1 MVMKKKAW
9 ALMVCLIG
17 FSGLQAQD
25 KLYPNTFAL
34 NEVTL
39 LDGPFKHAQDLNGKV
54 LLEYDVDRLLAPFL
68 KEAGLP
74 PKGELFPNWAGLD
87 GHVGGH
93 YLSALAM
100 HYAATGDEAFRQRME
115 YMIAEL
121 KRCQEKNGDGY
132 IGGVPNGKVLWS
144 EIRKGNVALIWK
156 YWVPWYNLH
165 KLYAGL
171 RDAWMYAGNEEARQM
186 FLDLCDWGIGVV
198 SPLTDAQMEQ
208 MLDMEFGG
216 MDEVYADAYQ
226 MTGDKKYLDTA
237 KRFSHHWLL
246 DSMAKGVDNLDN
258 KHANTQV
265 PKAVGYQRIAEL
277 DHNRT
282 YEDAASFF
290 WHTVVE
296 NRSLAFGGNSRREH
310 FVAKTDSKSY
320 IEDRE
325 GPESCNTNNMLKLTE
340 GLFRMHPEA
349 SYVDYYER
357 ALYNHILSTQHP
369 EHGGYVYF
377 TSARPA
383 HYRVY
388 SAPNQAMWCCVGT
401 GMENHAKYGE
411 FIYTHTHDSLFV
423 NLFIASELNWK
434 EEGIRLRQ
442 ETGFPAEEGSKL
454 TVSVDKPRYFKMLVR
469 HPWWVKASEM
479 QVLCNGKE
487 YAVGSEPSSYVCID
501 REWKDGDVVEI
512 RTPMH
517 VKLEEFPNMP
527 EYVAI
532 LRGPIVLGARVGT
545 DHLDGLVADDSRWGH
560 IASGPLVP
568 VYETPFLIGERADIE
583 EKLNHLRPVAGKP
596 FHYTVPGLFRSG
608 KYKDLVLEP
617 FYGIHDSRYM
627 IYWLSMDETEYAHYQ
642 SEQKAE
648 EEARIALDRRTVD
661 AIATGEQQPEAD
673 HLMKNENSTK
683 GNFNG
688 KAWRD
693 AKDGGYFSYVLSTE
707 GKSDMS
713 LLITYW
719 GNETADR
726 EFDILVDG
734 KVIASENLVGKW
746 NKQEFVDVEYA
757 LPDDALQGKK
767 EITLTFQS
775 KPGKIA
781 GGVFFIRLVTNEQGE

>member
-1 MVMKKKAW
+1 MKKTIGIWIA
-9 ALMVCLIG
+9 CLACLG
-17 FSGLQAQD
+17 DVQAQD

-34 NEVTL
+34 GEVTL
-39 LDGPFKHAQDLNGKV
+39 LDGPFKHAQELNGKV

-74 PKGELFPNWAGLD
+74 MKGELFPNWAGLD

-100 HYAATGDEAFRQRME
+100 HYAATGDEECRRRME

-121 KRCQEKNGDGY
+121 KRCQEQNGDGY
-132 IGGVPNGKVLWS
+132 IGGVPNGKPLWD
-144 EIRKGNVALIWK
+144 EIRKGNVGAIGK
-156 YWVPWYNLH
+156 YWVPWYNQH

-186 FLDLCDWGIGVV
+186 FLDLCDWGIGVI
-198 SPLTDAQMEQ
+198 SPLTDEQMEQ

-226 MTGDKKYLDTA
+226 MTGDKKYLDAA

-246 DSMAKGVDNLDN
+246 DSMAAGVDNLDN

-277 DHNRT
+277 ADDRT
-282 YEDAASFF
+282 YADAATFF

-310 FVAKTDSKSY
+310 FVAKADSKSY
-320 IEDRE
+320 VEDRE
-325 GPESCNTNNMLKLTE
+325 GPETCNTNNMLKLTE
-340 GLFRMHPEA
+340 GLFRMRPDA
-349 SYVDYYER
+349 RYADFYER
-357 ALYNHILSTQHP
+357 ALYNHILSAVHP
-369 EHGGYVYF
+369 GHGGYVYF

-401 GMENHAKYGE
+401 GMENPGKYGE
-411 FIYTHTHDSLFV
+411 FIYTHTGDSLFV
-423 NLFIASELNWK
+423 NLFIASRLQWK
-434 EEGIRLRQ
+434 ERGIGLTQ
-442 ETGFPAEEGSKL
+442 ETQFPAEEGSRI
-454 TVSVDKPRYFKMLVR
+454 TVSLDAPGRFKLLVR

-479 QVLCNGKE
+479 RVLCNGKD
-487 YAVGSEPSSYVCID
+487 YAVRSEPSSYVCID

-517 VKLEEFPNMP
+517 TTLEEFPNMP
-527 EYVAI
+527 EYVAV
-532 LRGPIVLGARVGT
+532 LRGPIVLGARMGT
-545 DHLDGLVADDSRWGH
+545 EHLDGLVADDSRWGH

-568 VYETPFLIGERADIE
+568 VYDTPFLIGERKEILA
-583 EKLNHLRPVAGKP
+583 KLDQMKPIAGKP
-596 FHYTVPGLFRSG
+596 LHYAVSGLFRSE

-617 FYGIHDSRYM
+617 FYGIHDSRYS
-627 IYWLSMDETEYAHYQ
+627 IYWLSMNEAEYGRYLQ
-642 SEQKAE
+642 ERKAE

-661 AIATGEQQPEAD
+661 AIAPGEQQPEAD
-673 HLMKNENSTK
+673 HLMKSENSTK
-683 GNFNG
+683 GNFEG
-688 KAWRD
+688 RAWRD

-707 GKSDMS
+707 GKSG
-713 LLITYW
+713 LVLRVTYW

-726 EFDILVDG
+726 EFDILIDG
-734 KVIASENLVGKW
+734 KLLATENLVGKW
-746 NKQEFVDVEYA
+746 KKQAFVDVEYA
-757 LPDDALQGKK
+757 LPDGMLQDKK
-767 EITLTFQS
+767 EVTLTFRPKS
-775 KPGKIA
+775 GKIA
-781 GGVFFIRLVTNEQGE
+781 GGVFYIRLITPEQSKEL

>member
-1 MVMKKKAW
+1 MKKKT
-9 ALMVCLIG
+9 LMLMACLACLG
-17 FSGLQAQD
+17 STQAQE
-25 KLYPNTFAL
+25 KLYPNSFPL

-39 LDGPFKHAQDLNGKV
+39 LDGPFKHAQDVNGKV

-74 PKGELFPNWAGLD
+74 KKAELFPNWEGLD

-100 HYAATGDEAFRQRME
+100 HYAATGNEECLRRME

-132 IGGVPNGKVLWS
+132 IGGVPNGKPLWD
-144 EIRKGNVALIWK
+144 EIKKGNVNAIWK
-156 YWVPWYNLH
+156 YWVPWYNQH

-186 FLDLCDWGIGVV
+186 FLDLCDWGIGVI
-198 SPLTDAQMEQ
+198 SPLTDEQMEQ
-208 MLDMEFGG
+208 MLEMEFGG

-226 MTGDKKYLDTA
+226 MTGDKKYLDAA

-277 DHNRT
+277 GNDPT
-282 YEDAASFF
+282 YEDAATFF

-296 NRSLAFGGNSRREH
+296 NRSLSFGGNSRREH
-310 FVAKTDSKSY
+310 FVAKNDSKSY
-320 IEDRE
+320 VEDRE
-325 GPESCNTNNMLKLTE
+325 GPETCNTNNMLKLTE

-349 SYVDYYER
+349 SYADFYER
-357 ALYNHILSTQHP
+357 ALYNHILSAVHP

-401 GMENHAKYGE
+401 GMENPGKYGE
-411 FIYTHTHDSLFV
+411 FIYTHTGDSLFV
-423 NLFIASELNWK
+423 NLFIASRLEWK
-434 EEGIRLRQ
+434 EGGIGLTQ
-442 ETGFPAEEGSKL
+442 ETQFPAEEGSRI
-454 TVSVDKPRYFKMLVR
+454 TVSLDAPKRFKVLVR
-469 HPWWVKASEM
+469 HPGWVKTGEM
-479 QVLCNGKE
+479 QAICGGKN
-487 YAVGSEPSSYVCID
+487 YAEGSKASSYVCID
-501 REWKDGDVVEI
+501 REWKNGDVIEI
-512 RTPMH
+512 RTPMR
-517 VKLEEFPNMP
+517 VTLEEFPNLP

-532 LRGPIVLGARVGT
+532 LRGPIVLGARMGT
-545 DHLDGLVADDSRWGH
+545 ENLDGLVADDSRWGH

-568 VYETPFLIGERADIE
+568 VYDTPFLIGERE
-583 EKLNHLRPVAGKP
+583 EILAKLEEMKPVEGKP
-596 FHYTVPGLFRSG
+596 LHYTVSGLFRSD
-608 KYKDLVLEP
+608 KYKDLDLEP
-617 FYGIHDSRYM
+617 FYGIHDSRYS
-627 IYWLSMDETEYAHYQ
+627 IYWLSMDEAGYDRYLKER
-642 SEQKAE
+642 KAE

-661 AIATGEQQPEAD
+661 AIAPGEQQPEAD
-673 HLMKNENSTK
+673 HLMKSENSTK
-683 GNFNG
+683 GNFEG
-688 KAWRD
+688 RAWRD

-707 GKSDMS
+707 GKSG
-713 LLITYW
+713 LTLRITYW

-726 EFDILVDG
+726 EFDILINDQLL
-734 KVIASENLVGKW
+734 ASENLVGKW
-746 NKQEFVDVEYA
+746 KKQAFVDVEYPIPA
-757 LPDDALQGKK
+757 DMLKGKK
-767 EITLTFQS
+767 EVTLTFRP

-781 GGVFFIRLVTNEQGE
+781 GGVFYIRLTEE